1 MTKKSKVPV
10 FKEYTM
16 GQIVLLPMDLEE
28 EIEPNHLVRV
38 VNAAIEQMDLS
49 AVYAQYAGGGTSS
62 YHPKMLLKV
71 LIYAYSQQI
80 YSSRKI
86 AKALRENI
94 YFMWLS
100 GNSHP
105 DFHTINRFRG
115 VVMKETISDIFEGV
129 LAILIEGGYVKLET
143 YFVDGT
149 KVEANASKYSFVWGK
164 NTKRYKEQVAVK
176 VAQVL
181 EEIEQINAAEDAA
194 YGEGDLPERGG
205 TKTLDAAQ
213 LEQRIKELNEHL
225 RQKAKST
232 TPEPPT
238 NPVEPVQA
246 VSEPMVED
254 RQSVAE
260 PNEAEPSQETKTKPK
275 GSKGRPR
282 HKSKTQQVADRIQ
295 KLAEEYLPRLQ
306 KYEAQEAI
314 LDGRNSYAKTDHDAT
329 FMRMK
334 EDHMKNGQ
342 LKAGYN
348 IQMGTEDQ
356 FVVGFSVH
364 QRPGDPGCLI
374 PHLEETK
381 QQRSGRQ
388 PQKAIA
394 DSAYGSEE
402 NYAYLEKEGIE
413 AYVKYNTFH
422 QETKPRHKPNPF
434 ASENLPYDETQ
445 DVFTCPNDKRLRYK
459 ATHRYH
465 SDNGFESERRLY
477 VCDDCSQCPLKQQCT
492 KAEGNR
498 QIQVSFRLRK
508 MRAQAKEKLLS
519 EQGIALRKQRS
530 IDVETVFGRIKQDWG
545 FRRFLLRGLEKVKT
559 EWGLLSI
566 AHNLAKLAVA

>member
-1 MTKKSKVPV
+1 MPKKKLPPV

-16 GQIVLLPMDLEE
+16 GQIVLLPVDLEE

-38 VNAAIEQMDLS
+38 VNATVEKMDLS
-49 AVYAQYAGGGTSS
+49 KVYEQYAGGGTSS

-71 LIYAYSQQI
+71 LIYAYTQQI

-115 VVMKETISDIFEGV
+115 VVVKATITEIFAAV
-129 LAILIEGGYVKLET
+129 LLILMEGGYVKLEN

-149 KVEANASKYSFVWGK
+149 KLEANASKYSFVWAK
-164 NTKRYKEQVAVK
+164 NTKRYTEQVQAK
-176 VAQVL
+176 VAALL
-181 EEIEQINAAEDAA
+181 ETIEQINAAEDAE
-194 YGEGDLPERGG
+194 YGENDLPERGG
-205 TKTLDAAQ
+205 AKPLDAAQ
-213 LEQRIKELNEHL
+213 LEAKIQELNERL
-225 RQKAKST
+225 RQLPQTEKAEAPASGG
-232 TPEPPT
+232 EPPEGT
-238 NPVEPVQA
+238 
-246 VSEPMVED
+246 
-254 RQSVAE
+254 
-260 PNEAEPSQETKTKPK
+260 NEAHRGGSTADPAQPAPGPTAPAKQKGDKRKQRHKTKAQQLAK
-275 GSKGRPR
+275 GI
-282 HKSKTQQVADRIQ
+282 QQ
-295 KLAEEYLPRLQ
+295 LAEEYLPRLK
-306 KYEAQEAI
+306 KYAKQEAI
-314 LDGRNSYAKTDHDAT
+314 LAGRNSYAKTDQDAT

-334 EDHMKNGQ
+334 DDHMQNGQ

-348 IQMGTEDQ
+348 VQIGTEEQ

-374 PHLEETK
+374 PHLKETK
-381 QQRSGRQ
+381 QQRGGRQ
-388 PQKAIA
+388 PKNAIA

-402 NYAYLEKEGIE
+402 NYAYLEQEGIE
-413 AYVKYNTFH
+413 AYVKYNSFH
-422 QETKPRHKPNPF
+422 QETKPRPKPKPF
-434 ASENLPYDETQ
+434 AAEQMPYDEAQ
-445 DVFTCPNDKRLRYK
+445 DTFTCPNGQQLHYK
-459 ATHRYH
+459 ATWHHR
-465 SDNGFESERRLY
+465 SDNGYQSERRVY
-477 VCDDCSQCPLKQQCT
+477 ECAVCSQCPLKEKCT
-492 KAEGNR
+492 KAQGNR
-498 QIQVSFRLRK
+498 QIQVSFRLRA
-508 MRAQAKEKLLS
+508 MRAQAKNLLLS
-519 EQGIALRKQRS
+519 EQGTVLRKQRS

>member
-1 MTKKSKVPV
+1 M

-16 GQIVLLPMDLEE
+16 GQIMLLPMDLEE

-38 VNAAIEQMDLS
+38 VNAAIEKMDLRV
-49 AVYAQYAGGGTSS
+49 VYEQYKGGGTSS

-115 VVMKETISDIFEGV
+115 EVMKATIGEIFAAV
-129 LAILIEGGYVKLET
+129 LSLLVEGGYVKLEN

-149 KVEANASKYSFVWGK
+149 KVEANASKYSFVWAK
-164 NTKRYKEQVAVK
+164 NTQRYKAQVQAK
-176 VAQVL
+176 VAALL
-181 EEIEQINAAEDAA
+181 ETIEQINAAEDAE
-194 YGEGDLPERGG
+194 YGEKDLPERGG
-205 TKTLDAAQ
+205 AKPLDAAQ
-213 LEQRIKELNEHL
+213 LEAKIQELNERL
-225 RQKAKST
+225 RQLPADDDNC
-232 TPEPPT
+232 PAPPPAARIET
-238 NPVEPVQA
+238 ALDQPDAGAAP
-246 VSEPMVED
+246 S
-254 RQSVAE
+254 
-260 PNEAEPSQETKTKPK
+260 AEPSRATPEKTKVDK
-275 GSKGRPR
+275 RKK
-282 HKSKTQQVADRIQ
+282 HKSKAQQLAQGIQ
-295 KLAEEYLPRLQ
+295 QLGEEYLPRLK
-306 KYEAQEAI
+306 KYEEQAAVLGE
-314 LDGRNSYAKTDHDAT
+314 RNSYAKTDHDAT

-334 EDHMKNGQ
+334 EDHMQNGQ

-348 IQMGTEDQ
+348 IQIGTEEQ
-356 FVVGFSVH
+356 FVVGFSLH

-381 QQRSGRQ
+381 QQRGGQQ
-388 PQKAIA
+388 PKNAIA

-402 NYAYLEKEGIE
+402 NYAYLEREGIT

-434 ASENLPYDETQ
+434 AAEQMLYDAAQ
-445 DVFTCPNDKRLRYK
+445 DTFTCPNGQLLHYK
-459 ATHRYH
+459 ATHHYR
-465 SDNGFESERRLY
+465 SANGFESERRVY
-477 VCDDCSQCPLKQQCT
+477 ECTDCSQCPLKEKCT
-492 KAEGNR
+492 KAAGNR
-498 QIQVSFRLRK
+498 QIQVSFRLRE
-508 MRAQAKEKLLS
+508 MRAQAKELLLS
-519 EQGIALRKQRS
+519 EQGSALRKQRS

-545 FRRFLLRGLEKVKT
+545 FRRFLLRGLEKVKA
-559 EWGLLSI
+559 EWGLLCI
-566 AHNLAKLAVA
+566 AHNFAKMAIA